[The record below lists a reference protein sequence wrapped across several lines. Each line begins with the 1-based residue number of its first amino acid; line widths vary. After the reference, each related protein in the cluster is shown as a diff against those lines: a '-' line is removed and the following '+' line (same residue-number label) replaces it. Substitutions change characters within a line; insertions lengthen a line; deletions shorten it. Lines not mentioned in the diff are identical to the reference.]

1 MLKLRV
7 LVVALS
13 ALAPMAHACNQT
25 TSFGPNDPVV
35 SQLMAEGAIHV
46 AAPGDNV
53 GVYAWNGELGAH
65 VLRASWFDFSLVFT
79 PIEIQPGDEVVYLP
93 EAGGVPGG
101 VELQG
106 CADDP
111 KTLDSV
117 EVTTSLPGRGFLR
130 LVGRG
135 GGGRPVAVMTPRV
148 QLQTEPL
155 CASTPHERAR
165 NVGEQIK
172 FENIV
177 NLGGPLNARAFCD
190 GNVGSGMDY
199 EATLIGGSGIGVYR
213 WTGQCDSASN
223 AVYLTEIQSPGCR

>member
-1 MLKLRV
+1 MLKRRV

-135 GGGRPVAVMTPRV
+135 GGGPVSVFRPTVGLEYIEIQPQTLDCQSAREDRYGAVLEAIRGGDSTGFDVAGVFLV
-148 QLQTEPL
+148 QYSPGHRQWWTCPNMQI
-155 CASTPHERAR
+155 STCGLLE
-165 NVGEQIK
+165 
-172 FENIV
+172 
-177 NLGGPLNARAFCD
+177 
-190 GNVGSGMDY
+190 GS
-199 EATLIGGSGIGVYR
+199 A
-213 WTGQCDSASN
+213 CDS
-223 AVYLTEIQSPGCR
+223 SPPRPGQ